1 MNNRQYNRRILLGLM
16 AIALATV
23 PGFAAPAKTTVTPT
37 AEVSVKPTDLLA
49 QDFRIT
55 NNDPAKAKMREFFET
70 LLIDRPRKKAAGQWI
85 DAITNAQP
93 VKPDITPALPEK
105 AIYGDLNA
113 VNAHW
118 DTFLM
123 RNPATATWLLRHL
136 GEPPQATQKLAKEG
150 TPEGSVARMALSKR
164 LYSDDRREAM
174 AALGEGLL
182 MADFLAARGGEA
194 GQAAAVQQLAFM
206 RLAMSDRLAFHTEDL
221 DLSILV
227 AEEMIWPLLDSGKQR
242 FDETLAR
249 FMRDSYRKKAGRT
262 PKLLQ
267 MDKWLATQD
276 GISDGFLRQIYEERR
291 QAYADVDDK
300 IGVLLCLH
308 AISSGTKGNAHTP
321 DTLNRVRG
329 KLVEMHGP
337 QIGTAKFREYLTI
350 LTGGKETKTD
360 AVTRA
365 ALREDINAFKQAKQF
380 NQAITCLK
388 QLDPEGKDAN
398 IQKEIA
404 SLKEAASLKE
414 PVKP

>member
-1 MNNRQYNRRILLGLM
+1 MNHHQHKRILLGLT
-16 AIALATV
+16 IALAIV
-23 PGFAAPAKTTVTPT
+23 PGFTVPAKTAETTPSET
-37 AEVSVKPTDLLA
+37 SVKSTDFLA

-55 NNDPAKAKMREFFET
+55 KSDPAKAKMREFFET
-70 LLIDRPRKKAAGQWI
+70 LLTERPRKKAAGQWI
-85 DAITNAQP
+85 DFVSNAQP
-93 VKPDITPALPEK
+93 VKPDITPSLPET
-105 AIYGDLNA
+105 ALYGDLNA

-118 DTFLM
+118 ESFLM

-136 GEPPQATQKLAKEG
+136 GEPPQATQTFVKEG

-164 LYSDDRREAM
+164 LYSDDCRQAM

-206 RLAMSDRLAFHTEDL
+206 RLAMSDRLAFHTEVL
-221 DLSILV
+221 DLSLLV

-249 FMRDSYRKKAGRT
+249 FMRDAYRKKAGRT

-276 GISDGFLRQIYEERR
+276 GISDGFLRQLYEERR

-308 AISSGTKGNAHTP
+308 AISSGIQGNAHTS

-329 KLVEMHGP
+329 KLVEIHGP
-337 QIGTAKFREYLTI
+337 QIGTARFREYLTI
-350 LTGGKETKTD
+350 LASAKETKTD
-360 AVTRA
+360 AVTRTV
-365 ALREDINAFKQAKQF
+365 LREDANAFKEAKQF
-380 NQAITCLK
+380 AQAITCLK
-388 QLDPEGKDAN
+388 QLDPDGKNAN
-398 IQKEIA
+398 LQKEIENLIGA
-404 SLKEAASLKE
+404 R
-414 PVKP
+414 